1 MATIPRTVR
10 TKCCNHK
17 AIGPPMVTDVAV
29 FRPWEFGTFA
39 PAAPELRATQC
50 REGALAPLTGCGY
63 VRSGMRCAST
73 DGTWGLGL
81 GLGATCAPETLNGEL
96 KPDNDL
102 MEAWAGCIAREFR
115 LIVRQRSGRYTPVR
129 ARYRLTVTASS
140 SAEDGETGRFLHV
153 PAVRNHTLIRRCTH
167 TSGRIPGSM
176 YMHDVEQGGIQR
188 DTTLGYMA
196 ARARAD
202 DATSRVQVPAVVA
215 PPSVQPLTLR
225 SL

>member
-129 ARYRLTVTASS
+129 ARYRLTVTGFQLGGGWRNRPILARPGCPQPH
-140 SAEDGETGRFLHV
+140 AHQEVHTHLWADPWQHVHARCRTGRNPERYYFGIH
-153 PAVRNHTLIRRCTH
+153 
-167 TSGRIPGSM
+167 
-176 YMHDVEQGGIQR
+176 GG
-188 DTTLGYMA
+188 
-196 ARARAD
+196 AR
-202 DATSRVQVPAVVA
+202 
-215 PPSVQPLTLR
+215 
-225 SL
+225 